1 MPDASS
7 RALRSTRRIGPFPYG
22 KSAALSAWRAGNSPQ
37 IPGEVKF
44 QEESL
49 KRFRIRLLSLK
60 WGLSMHRCIVVADD
74 DPTVVSLVKTRLA
87 KAQYAVFAAADSEQ
101 ALAMVQAKDPVAV
114 ILDVQMP
121 GGGGLSVLSKLKA
134 DPKTSSL
141 PVMMLTGERN
151 AETVLQAMDAGADD
165 YMVKPFLP
173 DALME
178 RVSRLVN
185 KAGKVSAAPV
195 WEI

>member
-1 MPDASS
+1 
-7 RALRSTRRIGPFPYG
+7 
-22 KSAALSAWRAGNSPQ
+22 
-37 IPGEVKF
+37 
-44 QEESL
+44 
-49 KRFRIRLLSLK
+49 
-60 WGLSMHRCIVVADD
+60 MHGCIVVADD
-74 DPTVVSLVKTRLA
+74 DPTVVSLVKMRLGMA
-87 KAQYAVFAAADSEQ
+87 HYTVVTAEDAGQ
-101 ALAMVQAKDPVAV
+101 ALAMVHAREPVAV

-121 GGGGLSVLSKLKA
+121 GGGGLSVLSKIKA
-134 DPKTSSL
+134 DPKTSGL

-173 DALME
+173 DALLE

-185 KAGKVSAAPV
+185 KAGKAHTPAT

>member
-1 MPDASS
+1 M
-7 RALRSTRRIGPFPYG
+7 
-22 KSAALSAWRAGNSPQ
+22 Q
-37 IPGEVKF
+37 
-44 QEESL
+44 
-49 KRFRIRLLSLK
+49 
-60 WGLSMHRCIVVADD
+60 RCIVVADD
-74 DPTVVSLVKTRLA
+74 DPTVLRAVKKRLGM
-87 KAQYAVFAAADSEQ
+87 AQYTVAAAEDSAE
-101 ALAMVQAKDPVAV
+101 ALAMIQSRQPIAV

-134 DPKTSSL
+134 DPKTRNL

-173 DALME
+173 DALLE

-185 KAGKVSAAPV
+185 KAAKTPPM
-195 WEI
+195 WEL

>member
-1 MPDASS
+1 
-7 RALRSTRRIGPFPYG
+7 
-22 KSAALSAWRAGNSPQ
+22 
-37 IPGEVKF
+37 
-44 QEESL
+44 
-49 KRFRIRLLSLK
+49 
-60 WGLSMHRCIVVADD
+60 MHGCIVVADD
-74 DPTVVSLVKTRLA
+74 DPTVVNLVKMRLGMA
-87 KAQYAVFAAADSEQ
+87 HYTVVTAEDADQ
-101 ALAMVQAKDPVAV
+101 ALAMVYSREPVAV

-121 GGGGLSVLSKLKA
+121 GGGGLFVLSKIKA
-134 DPKTSSL
+134 DPKTCGL

-173 DALME
+173 DALLE

-185 KAGKVSAAPV
+185 KAGKPHTPAT

>member
-1 MPDASS
+1 
-7 RALRSTRRIGPFPYG
+7 
-22 KSAALSAWRAGNSPQ
+22 
-37 IPGEVKF
+37 
-44 QEESL
+44 
-49 KRFRIRLLSLK
+49 
-60 WGLSMHRCIVVADD
+60 MHGCIVVADD
-74 DPTVVSLVKTRLA
+74 DPTVVSLVKMRLGMA
-87 KAQYAVFAAADSEQ
+87 HYTVVTAEDTDQ
-101 ALAMVQAKDPVAV
+101 ALAMVQTREPVAV

-121 GGGGLSVLSKLKA
+121 GGGGLSVLSKIKA
-134 DPKTSSL
+134 DPKTSGL

-173 DALME
+173 DALLE

-185 KAGKVSAAPV
+185 KAGKAHTPAT